1 MTDMENDERP
11 EQEPA
16 GENERELLQQD
27 LVDVEKLKE
36 LLGPKGIKGA
46 VFYCPDCG
54 EDHYL
59 TWDLL
64 SGNLKELLDEGES
77 PVHEPAFEPDPDDYV
92 SWDYGRGYL
101 DGYETFEQEKLP
113 LTAARLVNE
122 LSARDWQAGEIKAL
136 LAALGLR
143 DVSRRGGG

>member
-1 MTDMENDERP
+1 MENDDRSED
-11 EQEPA
+11 EPIEE
-16 GENERELLQQD
+16 GERELLQQD

-59 TWDLL
+59 AWDLL

-77 PVHEPAFEPDPDDYV
+77 PVHEPAYEPNPDEYV

-113 LTAARLVNE
+113 LAASRLVKE
-122 LSARDWQAGEIKAL
+122 LSARDWQADDIRAL
-136 LAALGLR
+136 LTALGLGG
-143 DVSRRGGG
+143 VSDRGGG